1 MTKQQGAA
9 TERSDPMNADAQS
22 VAIAALSWIA
32 ADGEMMSRFCALSG
46 IEPAQIRQAATE
58 PGFLAGVLDFIL
70 AHEPT
75 LMRFCDDNGLDPM
88 IVQKAGQRLS
98 GGAVPGPGDF
108 V

>member
-1 MTKQQGAA
+1 MTKRQASA
-9 TERSDPMNADAQS
+9 TESPDAMNADATS
-22 VAIAALSWIA
+22 IAIAALSWIA
-32 ADGEMMSRFCALSG
+32 ADGEMMSRFCAISG

-58 PGFLAGVLDFIL
+58 PGFLAGVLDFVL

-75 LMRFCDDNGLDPM
+75 LMRFCDDNGLEPAL
-88 IVQKAGQRLS
+88 VQEAGMRLS